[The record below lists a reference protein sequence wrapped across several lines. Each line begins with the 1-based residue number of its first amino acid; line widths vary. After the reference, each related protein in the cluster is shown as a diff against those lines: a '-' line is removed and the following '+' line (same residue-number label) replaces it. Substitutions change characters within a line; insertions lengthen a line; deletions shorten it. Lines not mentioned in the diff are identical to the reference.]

1 MDPDL
6 MKPFGSR
13 RTYVGCRVLRT
24 GNEFELG
31 RILATREA
39 VRFCIAN
46 QINVHTLLK
55 RHASGDWGSPSEDD
69 VGANQVGLEDGER
82 ILSTYKF
89 PAGTIWVMTE
99 AVSDYGRR
107 PATIFLLPADWRW
120 PPSRWKR
127 KVLMDITY
135 ACRKTAQ

>member
-1 MDPDL
+1 

-31 RILATREA
+31 RILATRGA

-46 QINVHTLLK
+46 QINVDTLLK
-55 RHASGDWGSPSEDD
+55 RHASGDWGSASEDD
-69 VGANQVGLEDGER
+69 VGANQVGMEDGER

-127 KVLMDITY
+127 KVLVDIT
-135 ACRKTAQ
+135 CSFQKTAQ

>member
-1 MDPDL
+1 
-6 MKPFGSR
+6 MKFD
-13 RTYVGCRVLRT
+13 
-24 GNEFELG
+24 LG
-31 RILATREA
+31 RILATRGA
-39 VRFCIAN
+39 IRFCIAN

-99 AVSDYGRR
+99 AVGDDGRR
-107 PATIFLLPADWRW
+107 PSTIFLLPADWRY

-127 KVLMDITY
+127 KVLMDITLQ
-135 ACRKTAQ
+135 CRRNSP